1 MGRAHTGKEIRVDGN
16 GEWGET
22 GKREREQV
30 EKNRA
35 AQGHGVR
42 TKQGDRGSAGEEEGN
57 LLPTRSIPF
66 AVRNLE
72 NRPGVFSLKPG
83 L

>member
-1 MGRAHTGKEIRVDGN
+1 MGRAHTVKEIRVDGN

-35 AQGHGVR
+35 AQGHGG
-42 TKQGDRGSAGEEEGN
+42 TYGAGRED
-57 LLPTRSIPF
+57 
-66 AVRNLE
+66 
-72 NRPGVFSLKPG
+72 K
-83 L
+83 